1 LLASRRLT
9 ASVGFLEGGD
19 MIKSS
24 LSVLDSYAE
33 AFRDL
38 INAKV
43 RSSSK
48 TIREL
53 LCLNK
58 RADWDFLCVAMDVVE
73 DASAAIRHFLQ
84 FGLEGPTRYHDEG
97 ERYLRLYGL
106 LSAAYN
112 QQQAALKLFKLMNVP
127 NPQATKAKLDGL
139 DIRELRHKLASH
151 STDYANRSTQ
161 DIETY
166 APVRIGLRG
175 FSCVY
180 SKDRG
185 KVLYSLDLEAA
196 VETHCR
202 ILIAVLDAVYE
213 KAIRTLYKGQS
224 KKLDELKERLEDLRI
239 ERDGGLVLRQPEG
252 RKLVIHTLAYRN
264 LTSRSTGRA
273 KKPRAG

>member
-1 LLASRRLT
+1 
-9 ASVGFLEGGD
+9 

-24 LSVLDSYAE
+24 LSVLDSYAA

-43 RSSSK
+43 RSRDK

-53 LCLNK
+53 LRLNK
-58 RADWDFLCVAMDVVE
+58 REDWDFLCVAMDVVE

-84 FGLEGPTRYHDEG
+84 FGLDGPTRYHDVG

-106 LSAAYN
+106 LSAAHN
-112 QQQAALKLFKLMNVP
+112 QQQAALKLVKLMNLP
-127 NPQATKAKLDGL
+127 SPQATKAKLDGL
-139 DIRELRHKLASH
+139 DIRGLRHKLASH
-151 STDYANRSTQ
+151 STDYQNPATQ
-161 DIETY
+161 NVETY
-166 APVRIGLRG
+166 APVRIGLSG
-175 FSCVY
+175 FTCVY

-196 VETHCR
+196 IEAHCR
-202 ILIAVLDAVYE
+202 VLISVLDAVYA
-213 KAIRTLYKGQS
+213 KSIRTLYKGQG
-224 KKLDELKERLEDLRI
+224 KKLAELTERLGDLRT

-252 RKLVIHTLAYRN
+252 RKFVIHTLADRN
-264 LTSRSTGRA
+264 LTSRLTGRA